1 MANALLSEALVQTI
15 DAICQRFPEEQK
27 RSALI
32 MALRAVQEEQGWLSD
47 DALNAVSDHLQLPA
61 IWVYEVASFYTM
73 FRRQPV
79 GQHVLKVCVSISC
92 ELCAAQTLLEHL
104 EAQLGIK
111 LGETTPDGLFTLQEA
126 ECLAACCDAPVI
138 LHNDRTM
145 HRRVT
150 LEQADA
156 LIEQLKQ
163 ESAHA

>member
-104 EAQLGIK
+104 EA
-111 LGETTPDGLFTLQEA
+111 
-126 ECLAACCDAPVI
+126 
-138 LHNDRTM
+138 
-145 HRRVT
+145 
-150 LEQADA
+150 
-156 LIEQLKQ
+156 
-163 ESAHA
+163 